1 MKPALQI
8 SFSTAVFF
16 SFLGGAPYVVIELM
30 GGTPVQY
37 GLYFMVT
44 SFCYMSGNFTT
55 GRYSE
60 KWGTERLISL
70 GLGFGLMGGIFL
82 LLLHFSVGLTP
93 ISLFAGMGL
102 IAIGNGMSL
111 PTGTASAISS
121 DPTRVGAA
129 AGLSGS
135 MQLGMGALAS
145 YLGGAFLSDSVLP
158 MIIIMAVSTV
168 LAIIAHGGGSWL
180 ENRAQRLN

>member
-1 MKPALQI
+1 M
-8 SFSTAVFF
+8 
-16 SFLGGAPYVVIELM
+16 
-30 GGTPVQY
+30 
-37 GLYFMVT
+37 
-44 SFCYMSGNFTT
+44 
-55 GRYSE
+55 
-60 KWGTERLISL
+60 
-70 GLGFGLMGGIFL
+70 
-82 LLLHFSVGLTP
+82 
-93 ISLFAGMGL
+93 FAGWGVICL
-102 IAIGNGMSL
+102 GQGIGF

-121 DPTRVGAA
+121 DSTRVGAA